1 MGQSDDFFDIIT
13 LTCGI
18 ATLVRKESEKEFNRN
33 KTLPYSSNYY
43 NQSKNNMSKPA
54 AQKKETWNTLGVFFI
69 LLISFS
75 SIAYYAILKLN
86 PTSIYVGLLMISPAL
101 AAFLTLKIKK
111 RPVSSLPWNLK
122 DLKYLKLSFFTPIL
136 YVSIA
141 YALLWVFGLG
151 NLANTE
157 TITEWSNELGIGESN
172 QMLVI
177 VAMVFLLLTVGVIK
191 NLGSTLGEEIGWR
204 GFLIF
209 ELRKIMSFKAL
220 AIFSGIVW
228 AVWHYPIIY
237 LIYGK
242 GGDLLIHM
250 GAFTIM
256 IIGISVI
263 LAYFTFKSK
272 SLWPAA
278 IYHSVHNIYIQK
290 ICSPLTTS
298 NDNTAFWIDEYGFMI
313 PIVTTVFAIYFLIK
327 AGKEKL

>member
-1 MGQSDDFFDIIT
+1 MAKST
-13 LTCGI
+13 T
-18 ATLVRKESEKEFNRN
+18 
-33 KTLPYSSNYY
+33 
-43 NQSKNNMSKPA
+43 
-54 AQKKETWNTLGVFFI
+54 QKKEAWGTIGIFLL
-69 LLISFS
+69 LLIVFS

-111 RPVSSLPWNLK
+111 RPISSLPWSLKNLK
-122 DLKYLKLSFFTPIL
+122 YVKFSYLIPLL

-141 YALLWVFGLG
+141 YVLLWLFGF
-151 NLANTE
+151 ANFMNPE
-157 TITEWSNELGIGESN
+157 TITEWSNELGIAESN
-172 QMLVI
+172 QPLVI
-177 VAMVFLLLTVGVIK
+177 AVMVILLLTVGVVK

-209 ELRKIMSFKAL
+209 ELRKVMSFKSL
-220 AIFSGIVW
+220 AIVSGVIW
-228 AVWHYPIIY
+228 AVWHYPVIN
-237 LIYGK
+237 LIYGR
-242 GGDLLIHM
+242 GENLLMHTS
-250 GAFTIM
+250 AFTIM

-290 ICSPLTTS
+290 ICTPLTIS
-298 NDNTAFWIDEYGFMI
+298 NENTAFWIDEYGFMI
-313 PIVTTVFAIYFLIK
+313 PIVTTVFAIYFWIK

>member
-1 MGQSDDFFDIIT
+1 MAKST
-13 LTCGI
+13 T
-18 ATLVRKESEKEFNRN
+18 
-33 KTLPYSSNYY
+33 
-43 NQSKNNMSKPA
+43 
-54 AQKKETWNTLGVFFI
+54 QKKEAWGTIGIFLL
-69 LLISFS
+69 LLIVFS

-111 RPVSSLPWNLK
+111 RPISSLPWSLKNLK
-122 DLKYLKLSFFTPIL
+122 YVKFSYLIPLL

-141 YALLWVFGLG
+141 YVLLWLFGF
-151 NLANTE
+151 ANFMNPE
-157 TITEWSNELGIGESN
+157 TITEWSNELGIAESN
-172 QMLVI
+172 QPFVI
-177 VAMVFLLLTVGVIK
+177 AVMVILLLTVGVVK

-209 ELRKIMSFKAL
+209 ELRKVMSFKAL
-220 AIFSGIVW
+220 AIVSGVIW
-228 AVWHYPIIY
+228 AVWHYPVIN
-237 LIYGK
+237 LIYGR
-242 GGDLLIHM
+242 GENLLMHTS
-250 GAFTIM
+250 AFTIM

-290 ICSPLTTS
+290 ICTPLTIS
-298 NDNTAFWIDEYGFMI
+298 NENTTFWIDEYGFMI
-313 PIVTTVFAIYFLIK
+313 PIVTTVFAIYFWIK